1 MAKHNIEIQE
11 VVMVDGAPVVR
22 GLVGDVKFEA
32 ATKRWGSKMLMNV
45 VAEGL
50 DRGQRVAIGQAA
62 KAALR
67 KLEIALPKAELV
79 RPRKAKE
86 EAVAPEAAT
95 LAGFE
100 AFEGLDELR

>member
-11 VVMVDGAPVVR
+11 VVVVDGAPVVR
-22 GLVGDVKFEA
+22 GLVGDVAFEA
-32 ATKRWGSKMLMNV
+32 STKRWGSKMLMNV

-62 KAALR
+62 KSALR
-67 KLEIALPKAELV
+67 KLEIVLPAAELV

-86 EAVAPEAAT
+86 EVTEVAGVEAVPA
-95 LAGFE
+95 LSLFE
-100 AFEGLDELR
+100 ADDAE